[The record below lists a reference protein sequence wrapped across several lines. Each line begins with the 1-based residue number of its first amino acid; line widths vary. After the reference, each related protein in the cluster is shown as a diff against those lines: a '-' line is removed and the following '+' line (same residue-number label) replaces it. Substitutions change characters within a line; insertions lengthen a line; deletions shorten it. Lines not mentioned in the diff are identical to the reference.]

1 MLKYNTE
8 RSNLN
13 LDKDRSCR
21 RGRECTRESINP
33 IQENLIKDTKIS
45 AIKNGLNISQGTFNR
60 ITKSD
65 LKWHLYK
72 MHVKK

>member
-45 AIKNGLNISQGTFNR
+45 AIKNGLNIS
-60 ITKSD
+60 
-65 LKWHLYK
+65 
-72 MHVKK
+72 